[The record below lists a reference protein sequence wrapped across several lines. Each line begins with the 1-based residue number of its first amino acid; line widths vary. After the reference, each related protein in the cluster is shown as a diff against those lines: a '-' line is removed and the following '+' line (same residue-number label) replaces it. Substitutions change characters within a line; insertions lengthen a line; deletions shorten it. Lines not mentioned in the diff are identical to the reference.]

1 MASKNSVLLVL
12 KQNSGIKYHD
22 LLAKIVG
29 EYSNINSS
37 RAALSR
43 LVKNL
48 EVLGLVCRR
57 NEQLFLTDKGLL
69 KIQAEMKNKLL
80 LKIEEIVKEADHRNP
95 EQLVKQL
102 SVLVER
108 AKQEQDLQSIAKSSL
123 SFPVSRIEKIG
134 IRAEEHSRH
143 LAYLSRV
150 ISKDVRALRAMDFK
164 DSLELNAGEK
174 KSRRIILGISKKISA
189 DFLVQ
194 CNDPEKM
201 RQLKES
207 FGGGAQGESVVF
219 PVAGFEKTAS
229 FLLGC
234 KTKAVIV
241 AGDLRIDLEPEK
253 AVITGPAKKIIEI
266 QR

>member
-12 KQNSGIKYHD
+12 KQNPGIKYHD

-48 EVLGLVCRR
+48 EALGIVCRR

-69 KIQAEMKNKLL
+69 KIQMEMKNKLL
-80 LKIEEIVKEADHRNP
+80 LRLEELVKEADYRNP
-95 EQLVKQL
+95 EPLVQQL
-102 SVLVER
+102 SVFVER

-123 SFPVSRIEKIG
+123 SFPISKLEKISDKT
-134 IRAEEHSRH
+134 AEQSRH
-143 LAYLSRV
+143 LAYISRV
-150 ISKDVRALRAMDFK
+150 IAKCVRTLRAMNFK
-164 DSLELNAGEK
+164 DSLELKLSEK
-174 KSRRIILGISKKISA
+174 RAKRIVLGIAKKISA

-194 CNDPEKM
+194 CSDPEKM

-207 FGGGAQGESVVF
+207 FGGVAQGESVIF

-229 FLLGC
+229 FLLDC
-234 KTKAVIV
+234 KTKAAIV
-241 AGDLRIDLEPEK
+241 AGDLRIDIEPER
-253 AVITGPAKKIIEI
+253 VLINGPAKKIIEI